1 MTRNSVCTSISPS
14 PSSWKSCS
22 SGIHAR
28 ASGWNAARPAMGL
41 RFSISRRYLPTLF
54 EITAAQLG
62 IRHKF
67 IRPYAPRRNGKVE
80 YSRCE
85 GEKRFYTS
93 HSFFSLNG
101 LFKQVA
107 S

>member
-1 MTRNSVCTSISPS
+1 
-14 PSSWKSCS
+14 
-22 SGIHAR
+22 
-28 ASGWNAARPAMGL
+28 MGL

-85 GEKRFYTS
+85 GQKRFY
-93 HSFFSLNG
+93 N
-101 LFKQVA
+101 
-107 S
+107 